1 MPKMLL
7 RMEQPKLERLKSGG
21 EKAEMQIVDGKYEAK
36 IGTTFATVEE
46 GIAELK
52 RMIQKSRKI
61 RISNIPMSLLEEL
74 KPMLKDKDLMIILPM
89 NEKPTEE
96 LKQLAPI
103 ATTKA
108 RIYVDYKG
116 EEATSGSVTFSQLIF
131 NVAWVKDR
139 ILNVSTMEYG
149 KCVKCMAGT
158 FDGGWRYSQKW

>member
-1 MPKMLL
+1 MP
-7 RMEQPKLERLKSGG
+7 
-21 EKAEMQIVDGKYEAK
+21 IVDGKYEAK
-36 IGTTFATVEE
+36 IGTMFATVEE
-46 GIAELK
+46 GIEELK

-74 KPMLKDKDLMIILPM
+74 KPMLNDKDLMIILPM
-89 NEKPTEE
+89 NEKATEE

-116 EEATSGSVTFSQLIF
+116 EEANSGSVTFSSLIF
-131 NVAWVKDR
+131 NIAWINNK
-139 ILNVSTMEYG
+139 ILNVSTMEYS

-158 FDGGWRYSQKW
+158 FEGGWRYAQKW